1 MLTLDLR
8 IIVTDQSITQI
19 QRSYT
24 PIFQLS
30 ADESVF
36 IRDFG
41 SSEIVSWKFSV
52 VGFTR
57 TVSESSQPSSAG
69 L

>member
-1 MLTLDLR
+1 MLELR
-8 IIVTDQSITQI
+8 ITVTDQFITQI

-24 PIFQLS
+24 PVFQLS

-41 SSEIVSWKFSV
+41 SSEIVSWKFSADV
-52 VGFTR
+52 FTK
-57 TVSESSQPSSAG
+57 TESESSQPSSAG